1 VSAVVCSWVVLF
13 VCKCGDPG
21 MFVIEDDDRTLW
33 FRHDSFEGGIQFE
46 LIGSVCVLCWREG
59 YW

>member
-1 VSAVVCSWVVLF
+1 LF